1 MYGMRI
7 FMVGCRSGA
16 TNSGVND
23 NAAEENDEKII
34 YTRSAL
40 KKDCAR
46 GEKQQHSH
54 EQTQNMDGRSKA
66 LLRRVQYTKLKGL
79 NLI

>member
-23 NAAEENDEKII
+23 NAAEENDEKS
-34 YTRSAL
+34 YT
-40 KKDCAR
+40 
-46 GEKQQHSH
+46 HVVH
-54 EQTQNMDGRSKA
+54 
-66 LLRRVQYTKLKGL
+66 
-79 NLI
+79 

>member
-23 NAAEENDEKII
+23 NAAEENDEIS
-34 YTRSAL
+34 YT
-40 KKDCAR
+40 
-46 GEKQQHSH
+46 HVVH
-54 EQTQNMDGRSKA
+54 
-66 LLRRVQYTKLKGL
+66 
-79 NLI
+79 